1 MKTVL
6 RPVLALF
13 LSAALCV
20 CLLPAAYADGALFT
34 FPDGTVIREE
44 LANPDPLPADDA
56 EEAFGD
62 DGYVFEVTEM
72 GSLGAAGGAFSLP
85 TGTTRIE
92 AEAFAGC
99 VGMKSVTIP
108 GSVTSI
114 GAGAFS
120 GCGQLSDI
128 YFDGT
133 AAQWNG
139 IGTESG
145 NEALEN
151 ALVHFRDG
159 TLRIPVSAAYFPDE
173 AFRAYV
179 ADTFD
184 KDGDG
189 WLSSTDISRVT
200 MINCSG
206 TAANRGTIQSLRGI
220 ELFPNLTELYC
231 TYNRIN
237 ALDVSGNKKL
247 RLLACSYNELNTLD
261 ISGNPALQSLYVHYN
276 HLTRLN
282 TAGNPN
288 LTGLF
293 AIQNAIAALDLRANT
308 KLSSVEVSGNGMTA
322 LYLNGCT
329 ALKELRCGANSLQA
343 LNVSTNTLLEVL
355 DCHSNL
361 LRSIS
366 LGTNTALRDLDVS
379 NNRLTTL
386 NVSGCKSLERLQ
398 CYTNLLS
405 SLTLGANSTL
415 DRLNCAGNQLPYV
428 EIRQCAKLLP
438 LLNERPVVRNN
449 IVYYFTDLDSPY
461 LIYDNAAYLVFGSAG
476 VPITAAYF
484 PDPTFRTGVHS
495 YYDKNTDGMLST
507 AEARAVDN
515 MFFGDLETITSLKG
529 IEYFTALKTL
539 RCNGN
544 PLTELD
550 VSALTNLQVLECHN
564 TYITTLDIR
573 NNTSLRALISRV
585 APTVSGGIVTYFYS
599 DSYLLRYNN
608 GVRVYY

>member
-44 LANPDPLPADDA
+44 LANPDPLPAEDA

-62 DGYVFEVTEM
+62 DGYVLEVTEM

-99 VGMKSVTIP
+99 VGMKTVTIP
-108 GSVTSI
+108 ASVKEI

-120 GCGQLSDI
+120 GCVNLTDV
-128 YFDGT
+128 YFGGT
-133 AAQWNG
+133 SAQWKSVVKGSDNAPLLDA
-139 IGTESG
+139 
-145 NEALEN
+145 ALHCSDEER
-151 ALVHFRDG
+151 V
-159 TLRIPVSAAYFPDE
+159 IPITSAHFPDA

-189 WLSSTDISRVT
+189 WLSSTEISRVT

-293 AIQNAIAALDLRANT
+293 AIQNAISTLDLRANT
-308 KLSSVEVSGNGMTA
+308 KLSGVEVSSNSLTA

-329 ALKELRCGANSLQA
+329 ALKELRCGANRLQT

-449 IVYYFTDLDSPY
+449 IVFYYTDLDSPY

-495 YYDKNTDGMLST
+495 FYDKNTDGMLST

-515 MFFGDLETITSLKG
+515 MFFGDLKTITTLKG
-529 IEYFTALKTL
+529 IEYFTALKAL

-544 PLTELD
+544 PLAALD
-550 VSALTNLQVLECHN
+550 VSALTNLQVLECYN
-564 TYITTLDIR
+564 TNITTLDVSK
-573 NNTSLRALISRV
+573 NTYLRALISRV